1 MNVVF
6 AVPVA
11 LVVMSTGC
19 FSAGGTVAFNTPLG
33 DSPVRRVGG
42 NVRVGSFSEVVEDRM
57 IGQLFY
63 ARDLGPLGDS
73 SNALV
78 VWGAKLTTIGTGLLP
93 GFYAMGAYG
102 QNDELTQA
110 EASSVIAGAGVSY
123 GRMRPGVRG
132 RGYAGLSVGLV
143 FHRQR
148 QETAAGGEIGYFLG
162 LELTVDAGFDLIG
175 PMFRTTTTDDEN

>member
-1 MNVVF
+1 MRVLF
-6 AVPVA
+6 ATV
-11 LVVMSTGC
+11 VVMSTGC
-19 FSAGGTVAFNTPLG
+19 FSAGGTVAFNTALG

-42 NVRVGSFSEVVEDRM
+42 NVRVGSLSEVVEDRLV
-57 IGQLFY
+57 GQLFY
-63 ARDLGPLGDS
+63 SRDLGPLGDS

-78 VWGAKLTTIGTGLLP
+78 AWGAKLTTIGTGAFP
-93 GFYAMGAYG
+93 GFYVTGAYG

-148 QETAAGGEIGYFLG
+148 QETAGHGETGHFLG
-162 LELTVDAGFDLIG
+162 FAISVDTGFDLIG
-175 PMFRTTTTDDEN
+175 PMFRTTDDD